1 MSHRS
6 TRSRRS
12 LTAAAALS
20 LAVGLLAAGGSQAT
34 AASGA
39 DPAPVAPGTA
49 VGGTGPAK
57 SGLASGSAS
66 ADKLG
71 DHDRQ
76 LLAQAK
82 AKKQA
87 KVTVL
92 IATDKG
98 RTAAVAAQVRSM
110 GGAIANRVDAVG
122 YLKVVLPTDAVA
134 RAVKIPGLAALDLNE
149 SVPLDDPRPDGAATT
164 GQKAPALYP
173 APGPSTPASNPYL
186 PTNETGSVSFKST
199 HPTWDGRGTTI
210 GILDSG
216 VDLDNPALQTTS
228 TGERK
233 IVDWVTSTDP
243 IVDGDGSWR
252 AMLTAVSGPSFVYG
266 GRTYIAPA
274 GTYKVSRFSEAIT
287 AADQFGGDVNR
298 NGVLNETFG
307 VLYDPATHNV
317 WVDSDNNGDFTDN
330 APMQPYKA
338 RYDIGHFGVDDP
350 ATAVREQV
358 PFVVEWKTLDT
369 SDFGIPGLTDFV
381 NVGIIEDE
389 HGSHVAGIAA
399 GNDMFGNAGYDGQAP
414 GAKIVSSRACS
425 WGGGCTNAALTDGM
439 IDLVVNRHVDVVNMS
454 IGGLPALN
462 DANNARSVL
471 YDRLINDFGVQLF
484 ISAGNSG
491 AGANTIGDPAVA
503 SDVVAVAA
511 SISKNT
517 WLANYGSVV
526 KDNLDVM
533 PFSSRGPREDGG
545 FKPNI
550 TAPGAAI
557 STVQLWLPGVPV
569 AEAGYGLPPGYAMLQ
584 GTSMASP
591 QAAGAAAL
599 LLSAAKSRDLGVTP
613 AALRQAIYSTAS
625 FEADIPAYA
634 QGNGFFDV
642 PAAWNLL
649 KTNLETR
656 TYTSSAPVCTPL
668 SDFLATPGSG
678 QGIYNRCASA
688 DGGQKPGQKKSYAVT
703 LTRTSGPAS
712 PAAHQ
717 ISWVGNDGTF
727 TSAKWVTLPL
737 GTPVTVT
744 VDAKPAAGAH
754 SAIMRVDDPK
764 TAAVDFAILN
774 TVIAAPQTT
783 APAYGAVVSGTNERN
798 HTQSFFVTVP
808 AGAATLQVN
817 LGGIATG
824 SQTRFIAIKPYGIPA
839 DPTSTTGCYLNYVN
853 PANTC
858 KPDER
863 SYDKPLPGIWEIEVE
878 ARRTSPALN
887 NPFQVRMAVQGV
899 TVDPETVT
907 LPGVTVGV
915 ATTVTWTLENA
926 FGPVSV
932 KGTGGPLGSASV
944 KRPTIA
950 DGAQQRYVVEVP
962 TGAARLDVAIGN
974 VSDPGADLDL
984 SVFRGATLV
993 GQSADGDSEEA
1004 VSLVNP
1010 VAGTYTVVVDGYS
1023 VPTGSTEYDYRDV
1036 FYSSAL
1042 GTLSTP
1048 STTLVLAAGATA
1060 TLSGTVTA
1068 ESAVADGRQLFGALT
1083 VVTDQGAVVGT
1094 GSVVVGSVVGGATG

>member
-6 TRSRRS
+6 TRSRSS
-12 LTAAAALS
+12 LIAIAALS
-20 LAVGLLAAGGSQAT
+20 LAGGLLAAGGSPAT

-39 DPAPVAPGTA
+39 DTTPVAPGTA
-49 VGGTGPAK
+49 VGTAGPAK
-57 SGLASGSAS
+57 SGP
-66 ADKLG
+66 ADTMG

-82 AKKQA
+82 TTKQA

-98 RTAAVAAQVRSM
+98 RTAAVAAQVRSL
-110 GGAIANRVDAVG
+110 GGAIATRVDAVG
-122 YLKVVLPTDAVA
+122 YLKVVLPTDAVT
-134 RAVKIPGLAALDLNE
+134 RAAKIPGLAALDLNE
-149 SVPLDDPRPDGAATT
+149 TIPLDDPRPDGAVVT
-164 GQKAPALYP
+164 GTKAAALYP

-186 PTNETGSVSFKST
+186 PTNETGSVSFKSA

-243 IVDGDGSWR
+243 LIDGDGSWR
-252 AMLTAVSGPSFVYG
+252 AMLTAVSGPSFVYA
-266 GRTYIAPA
+266 GRTYTAPA
-274 GTYKVSRFSEAIT
+274 GTYKVSRFSESIT
-287 AADQFGGDVNR
+287 AASQFGGDVNR
-298 NGVLNETFG
+298 NDVLNETFG
-307 VLYDPATHNV
+307 VLYDPATHAV
-317 WVDSDNNGDFTDN
+317 RVDSDNNGDFTDN
-330 APMQPYKA
+330 APMQPYQA
-338 RYDIGHFGVDDP
+338 AYDMGHFGVDNPDTP
-350 ATAVREQV
+350 VREQV
-358 PFVVEWKTLDT
+358 PFVVEWKSLDT

-381 NVGIIEDE
+381 NIGIIEDE

-425 WGGGCTNAALTDGM
+425 WGGGCTAAALTDGM
-439 IDLVVNRHVDVVNMS
+439 VDLVVNRRVDVVNMS

-462 DANNARSVL
+462 DGNNARAVL

-503 SDVVAVAA
+503 TDVVAVAA
-511 SISKNT
+511 SISKDT

-526 KDNLDVM
+526 RKKLDIM

-557 STVQLWLPGVPV
+557 STIQLWLPGAPV

-599 LLSAAKSRDLGVTP
+599 LLSAAKAKGLGVTP
-613 AALRQAIYSTAS
+613 AALRQAIYSTAK

-642 PAAWNLL
+642 PGAWGLL
-649 KTNLETR
+649 RTALEAR

-668 SDFLATPGSG
+668 SGFLATPGSG
-678 QGIYNRCASA
+678 QGIYNRCASTS
-688 DGGQKPGQKKSYAVT
+688 GGQQPGEKKSYAVT
-703 LTRTSGPAS
+703 LTRTSGATKA
-712 PAAHQ
+712 AAHQ

-727 TSAKWVTLPL
+727 TSPKWVNLPL
-737 GTPVTVT
+737 NTPVTVS

-764 TAAVDFAILN
+764 TAGVDFAILN
-774 TVIAAPQTT
+774 TVIAADESV
-783 APAYGAVVSGTNERN
+783 APTYGATVSGTNDRN

-808 AGAATLQVN
+808 EGAATLQVN

-824 SQTRFIAIKPYGIPA
+824 SQTRFVAINPYGVPA
-839 DPTSTTGCYLNYVN
+839 DPTATTGCYLNYVN

-863 SYDKPLPGIWEIEVE
+863 SYDKPLPGIWEVEVE

-907 LPGVTVGV
+907 LPSVEVGV
-915 ATTVTWTLENA
+915 ATPVTWTLENA
-926 FGPVSV
+926 YGPVSV
-932 KGTGGPLGSASV
+932 TGTGGPLGSASV
-944 KRPTIA
+944 TRPTIA
-950 DGAQQRYVVEVP
+950 DGAQQQYDVVVP
-962 TGAARLDVAIGN
+962 AGATRLDVAIGN

-984 SVFRGATLV
+984 AVYRGTTLV

-1004 VSLVNP
+1004 VSLLNP
-1010 VAGTYTVVVDGYS
+1010 VAGTYTVVVDGYA
-1023 VPTGSTEYDYRDV
+1023 VPTGSTDYDYRDV
-1036 FYSSAL
+1036 FFSPAL
-1042 GTLSTP
+1042 GTLSAP
-1048 STTLVLAAGATA
+1048 STTLVLAAGGTA

-1068 ESAVADGRQLFGALT
+1068 SSGVTEGRQLFGALT

-1094 GSVVVGSVVGGATG
+1094 GSVVVGSVVGSVVGGALG